1 MPPARGLCP
10 WRLSRGPP
18 RPASVTPRWLAA
30 RLPRGHWA
38 PPPSRFPSAGP
49 AAPRSAPCLSVS
61 LVPDDLTTNT
71 AHLLLTELTSARS
84 PGSERPVGGHGQLQG
99 GLRRLRPVGRPAL
112 GQREAEAALAEE
124 RRAPFRSPA
133 LNPRRAP
140 GANRP
145 AAPPGAAVRH
155 RGPRHCPAACVTSPA
170 RPSATSS
177 SPGAGG
183 GLLCALAGSRV
194 LRLPPPDKALHHL
207 LEEEREPAGH
217 SRGDAAR
224 PGCRP
229 GELAFGGDAQGRKG
243 HDDPLRSP
251 RCVPTPHKG
260 GPQAESGRW
269 WPGSV

>member
-18 RPASVTPRWLAA
+18 RPASVTPRWLAT

-38 PPPSRFPSAGP
+38 PPPFRFPSAGP

-155 RGPRHCPAACVTSPA
+155 RRPRHCPAACVTSPA

-177 SPGAGG
+177 SPGGG
-183 GLLCALAGSRV
+183 GCSV
-194 LRLPPPDKALHHL
+194 LS
-207 LEEEREPAGH
+207 PA
-217 SRGDAAR
+217 AAFCD
-224 PGCRP
+224 CRP
-229 GELAFGGDAQGRKG
+229 LIKPCTTSWRRSGNQPGTPEATLPGLGAAPGAGVRGRCAG
-243 HDDPLRSP
+243 QE
-251 RCVPTPHKG
+251 G
-260 GPQAESGRW
+260 A
-269 WPGSV
+269 